1 MEISVGLTFTTNSL
15 LIYLLRLPE
24 PGGGHAEIIM
34 GQVFPEHAVP
44 SLRRVGSRAPTS
56 SARARIRPLPHRSLF
71 YGRESVTAK
80 FPFRSGSRS
89 GRSDPEGRAVA
100 RPRALTAP
108 AAARRPVA
116 AACLAAAPGG
126 MPMIGS
132 RKIGKAKRTE
142 GPFSFIHPFEHKGA
156 TLLLLVTILAKTF
169 FPLVGSH
176 LVTLMLLSVWHS
188 FKI

>member
-1 MEISVGLTFTTNSL
+1 MLKLLWDRFFRSTPFRRSVVSAAA
-15 LIYLLRLPE
+15 LLRRP
-24 PGGGHAEIIM
+24 P
-34 GQVFPEHAVP
+34 V
-44 SLRRVGSRAPTS
+44 RGSGRCRTD
-56 SARARIRPLPHRSLF
+56 RFF

-89 GRSDPEGRAVA
+89 GRSDPEDRAVA
-100 RPRALTAP
+100 RPPALTAP

-156 TLLLLVTILAKTF
+156 TLLLLVTILAETF